1 MKPITT
7 IAAVLLGLIALV
19 HLLRLVF
26 GWGLVIN
33 ETLIPM
39 WLSVVVFLVFAV
51 VAVMLWRERGGEA
64 ARTAEDVA
72 AVRDASGRSAETEG

>member
-33 ETLIPM
+33 ETIVPM
-39 WLSVVVFLVFAV
+39 WLSVVGLLVFAF
-51 VAVMLWRERGGEA
+51 VAVMLWRERGGQRPEPPKM
-64 ARTAEDVA
+64 
-72 AVRDASGRSAETEG
+72 

>member
-19 HLLRLVF
+19 QLLRLVF

-39 WLSVVVFLVFAV
+39 WLSVVVLLVFAF
-51 VAVMLWRERGGEA
+51 VAVMLWRERASEQ
-64 ARTAEDVA
+64 RTTD
-72 AVRDASGRSAETEG
+72 

>member
-39 WLSVVVFLVFAV
+39 WLSVVALLVFAS
-51 VAVMLWRERGGEA
+51 VAVMLWRERGGQRPEPPKM
-64 ARTAEDVA
+64 
-72 AVRDASGRSAETEG
+72 

>member
-19 HLLRLVF
+19 QLLRLVF

-33 ETLIPM
+33 ETLVPM
-39 WLSVVVFLVFAV
+39 WLSVVVLLVFAS
-51 VAVMLWRERGGEA
+51 VAVMPCW
-64 ARTAEDVA
+64 TAQTRLDIHYIH
-72 AVRDASGRSAETEG
+72 

>member
-7 IAAVLLGLIALV
+7 VAAVLLGLVALV

-33 ETLIPM
+33 ETFVPM
-39 WLSVVVFLVFAV
+39 WLSVVVILVFAF
-51 VAVMLWRERGGEA
+51 VAAMLWRERGGE
-64 ARTAEDVA
+64 RPEPPKM
-72 AVRDASGRSAETEG
+72 

>member
-19 HLLRLVF
+19 QLLRLVF

-33 ETLIPM
+33 ETVIPM
-39 WLSVVVFLVFAV
+39 WLSVVVLLVFAS
-51 VAVMLWRERGGEA
+51 VAVMLWRERASEQ
-64 ARTAEDVA
+64 RTTD
-72 AVRDASGRSAETEG
+72 

>member
-33 ETLIPM
+33 ETLVPM
-39 WLSVVVFLVFAV
+39 WVSVVVLLVFAL
-51 VAVMLWRERGGEA
+51 VAVMLWRERGGE
-64 ARTAEDVA
+64 RPEPPKM
-72 AVRDASGRSAETEG
+72 

>member
-33 ETLIPM
+33 ETLVPM
-39 WLSVVVFLVFAV
+39 WLSLVVLRPPFLVH
-51 VAVMLWRERGGEA
+51 
-64 ARTAEDVA
+64 
-72 AVRDASGRSAETEG
+72 

>member
-7 IAAVLLGLIALV
+7 IAAVLLLGLIALV

-33 ETLIPM
+33 ETLVPV
-39 WLSVVVFLVFAV
+39 WLSVVFLLVFAF
-51 VAVMLWRERGGEA
+51 VAVMLWRERGGE
-64 ARTAEDVA
+64 RPEPPKM
-72 AVRDASGRSAETEG
+72 

>member
-19 HLLRLVF
+19 QLLRLVF

-39 WLSVVVFLVFAV
+39 WLSVVVFLVFAF
-51 VAVMLWRERGGEA
+51 VAVMLWRERGGE
-64 ARTAEDVA
+64 RPEPPQM
-72 AVRDASGRSAETEG
+72 